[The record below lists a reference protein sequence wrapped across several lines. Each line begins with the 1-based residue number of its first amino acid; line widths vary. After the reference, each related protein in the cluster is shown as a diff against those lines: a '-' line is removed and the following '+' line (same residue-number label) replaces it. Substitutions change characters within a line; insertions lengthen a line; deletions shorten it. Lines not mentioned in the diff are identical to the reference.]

1 MQFNNKYINLLL
13 FFFPF
18 IFLFP
23 YTFNFLTIGNDF
35 ELLYFS
41 YKKYIFEFVKEGFFP
56 LWSPSES
63 SGYSLVF
70 NPFAQ
75 YFYFPSWVLYLIA
88 FIKGSL
94 TKYDYTIYTILGLSI
109 YNIGQYKSALKKDL
123 IVVFSIDRTTLK
135 MEQDSFSSQTSAPR
149 DKRTCILEEKN

>member
-23 YTFNFLTIGNDF
+23 YTFNFLAIGNDF

-109 YNIGQYKSALKKDL
+109 YNIGQYKWLKK
-123 IVVFSIDRTTLK
+123 INITIR
-135 MEQDSFSSQTSAPR
+135 
-149 DKRTCILEEKN
+149 